1 MQLDLRLPIGVMFLT
16 LGLLIGGYGLATQG
30 SPLYDLQS
38 EGVNIDI
45 WWGVIMIAFGALMLW
60 LAARAKSRKSAQL

>member
-1 MQLDLRLPIGVMFLT
+1 MQLDLRLPIGAMFLT
-16 LGLLIGGYGLATQG
+16 LGVLIGGYGLGTQG

-45 WWGVIMIAFGALMLW
+45 WWGAAMMAFGGVMLW
-60 LAARAKSRKSAQL
+60 LAARAKSKKSTD